1 MSISV
6 DIFNYLKKGEIC
18 MYQYS
23 IIDIEDDELTFTFDT
38 YEELL
43 AHYAEILP
51 YTQGCDPYYRVV
63 GYISERNCLV
73 R

>member
-1 MSISV
+1 
-6 DIFNYLKKGEIC
+6 

-23 IIDIEDDELTFTFDT
+23 IIDIEYDKRTFTFDT

-43 AHYAEILP
+43 AHYAEVEP
-51 YTQGCDPYYRVV
+51 YTQGSDPYYRVV
-63 GYISERNCLV
+63 GHISKNACLV